1 MKLMAIVGSP
11 RKGGNTDIL
20 VDKVID
26 GAKSKKEVE
35 ATKIYIVDKKIN
47 YCTGCGG
54 HRGGK
59 KCTQK
64 DDMDEILSE
73 MEKCDALVFGTPN
86 HVRVASAP
94 MVNFLT
100 RMIPLL
106 VMKPVFDENKN
117 IIDVEVN
124 SKVAGKRV
132 GAVISQ
138 GDPMASSSALVL
150 QILANNFAD
159 LRMKFVGDVLSLN
172 NLKRGEV
179 AGKKEELDR
188 AFALGARL
196 AR

>member
-20 VDKVID
+20 VDKVIE
-26 GAKSKKEVE
+26 GAKSKKEVD

-54 HRGGK
+54 HLGGK

-73 MEKCDALVFGTPN
+73 MQKCDAFVFGTPN
-86 HVRVASAP
+86 HMRVASAP

-106 VMKPVFDENKN
+106 AMKPVFDENKN
-117 IIDVEVN
+117 IIDAEVN
-124 SKVAGKRV
+124 SKVEGKRV

-159 LRMKFVGDVLSLN
+159 LRMKFVGDVLSVS
-172 NLKRGEV
+172 NLKKGEV
-179 AGKKEELDR
+179 AGKREELSR
-188 AFALGARL
+188 AFALGVRL

>member
-20 VDKVID
+20 VDKVIE
-26 GAKSKKEVE
+26 GAKSKKEVD

-54 HRGGK
+54 HLGGK

>member
-1 MKLMAIVGSP
+1 MKFMAIVGSP

-20 VDKVID
+20 VDKVIE
-26 GAKSKKEVE
+26 GAKSKKEVD

-54 HRGGK
+54 HLGGK